1 MERMGTTPISSATKT
16 GRRGSARSTTKP
28 PVGPL
33 NVTGSPGL
41 EPADPLRAETARGH
55 VHGKR
60 ERHGRA
66 PGGEAML

>member
-1 MERMGTTPISSATKT
+1 MGTTPISSATKT
-16 GRRGSARSTTKP
+16 GRRGSARSATKP

-41 EPADPLRAETARGH
+41 SPRIHCEPRPPGATSTESVSSWP
-55 VHGKR
+55 
-60 ERHGRA
+60 A